1 MTADAQRD
9 KVLGRVRA
17 ALIARNDVMRGE
29 IVRRAAFAARSVALN
44 HESRELPP
52 FGLLALRRRAG
63 NFLG

>member
-29 IVRRAAFAARSVALN
+29 IVRGAAFAACSVAPDD
-44 HESRELPP
+44 EFR
-52 FGLLALRRRAG
+52 
-63 NFLG
+63 